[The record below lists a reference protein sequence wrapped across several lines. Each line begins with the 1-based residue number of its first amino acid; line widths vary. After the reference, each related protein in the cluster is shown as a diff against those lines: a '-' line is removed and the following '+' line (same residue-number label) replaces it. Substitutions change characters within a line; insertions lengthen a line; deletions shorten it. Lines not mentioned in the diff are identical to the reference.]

1 MMVEKIRSEKGNSA
15 SSAAAISSSPMAMLG
30 DHQEGSNTTNPMRTA
45 ETLLRLL
52 PIAPCVG
59 ALVLTLH
66 NSQTNEFGS
75 ISYSHLGSF
84 RYLVH
89 ANAICAGYSLLSA
102 IISAMPRPFSMS
114 QAWTFFFLDQDTFVR
129 EKLMYIYVCMY
140 VCIIYL
146 YMQLLTYLVLGAGAV
161 STEVL
166 YLAYKGDVAITWTAA
181 CETFGRFC
189 HKGTASVAITFL
201 VVACYAML
209 SLISSYKLFSKYEAP
224 LSKQPTKG
232 IEVATFHG

>member
-1 MMVEKIRSEKGNSA
+1 MVDGRDKGSA
-15 SSAAAISSSPMAMLG
+15 TSPMPG
-30 DHQEGSNTTNPMRTA
+30 EDDGNPTNTMRTA

-52 PIAPCVG
+52 PIAPCVA
-59 ALVLTLH
+59 ALVVMLH
-66 NSQTNEFGS
+66 DSQTTDFGS

-114 QAWTFFFLDQDTFVR
+114 QAWTFFFLDQVIT
-129 EKLMYIYVCMY
+129 YV
-140 VCIIYL
+140 
-146 YMQLLTYLVLGAGAV
+146 VLGAGAV

-166 YLAYKGDVAITWTAA
+166 YLAYNGDLAITWTAA
-181 CETFGRFC
+181 CESFGRFC
-189 HKGTASVAITFL
+189 HKGTASVAITFV
-201 VVACYAML
+201 VVACYALL

-224 LSKQPTKG
+224 PVCKPAKG

>member
-114 QAWTFFFLDQDTFVR
+114 QAWTFFFLDQ
-129 EKLMYIYVCMY
+129 
-140 VCIIYL
+140 
-146 YMQLLTYLVLGAGAV
+146 LLTYLVLGAGAV